1 MNENE
6 NENKVTERNVQ
17 AEHSNAS
24 ANNAMVD
31 DLNSA
36 AAAASNE
43 LDALRAALQRTQQAL
58 ARAEHEVE
66 QLRTQ
71 AADIDIDIHAET
83 ATATAIVTT
92 TDSHK
97 DADTKSISNTN
108 TNGLDSHVSIING
121 YENIS

>member
-1 MNENE
+1 MS
-6 NENKVTERNVQ
+6 ERNVQ

-31 DLNSA
+31 DSAAAA

-58 ARAEHEVE
+58 VRAEHEVE

-71 AADIDIDIHAET
+71 AADTILYC
-83 ATATAIVTT
+83 
-92 TDSHK
+92 
-97 DADTKSISNTN
+97 N
-108 TNGLDSHVSIING
+108 
-121 YENIS
+121 Y

>member
-1 MNENE
+1 MNE

-31 DLNSA
+31 DSA

-43 LDALRAALQRTQQAL
+43 LNALRAALQRTQQAL
-58 ARAEHEVE
+58 ARVEHEVE

-71 AADIDIDIHAET
+71 AT
-83 ATATAIVTT
+83 
-92 TDSHK
+92 
-97 DADTKSISNTN
+97 DTKIQQGRRPHCRNRNHNRLQQGRRHHHQRTRL
-108 TNGLDSHVSIING
+108 TRLQR
-121 YENIS
+121 